1 MSGTFEF
8 PSGGDGELTPALREL
23 YRAPTG
29 EAYWAGLEARIM
41 ARAGLDGSAVT
52 PAAWW
57 QVMGGWSRLG
67 LVAAGLAALLLGAAA
82 IHERQAELRD
92 QYEMVLEE
100 HSTFATPMTVAI
112 PGPRDM
118 RERDHRIRDLLEF

>member
-1 MSGTFEF
+1 MSGTYEF
-8 PSGGDGELTPALREL
+8 PTGGDGELTPALRDI
-23 YRAPTG
+23 YRAPAD
-29 EAYWAGLEARIM
+29 EAYWAGLEARIL
-41 ARAGLDGSAVT
+41 ARTGLDGAGA

-57 QVMGGWSRLG
+57 QVMDGWSRLG

-82 IHERQAELRD
+82 IHERQAELRN

-100 HSTFATPMTVAI
+100 HSTFAAPMTVAI
-112 PGPRDM
+112 PSARDM